1 MEHDCITVNVVVCR
15 HTYKWPQHKDSLLTL
30 STGGSST
37 VGHHR
42 ARQALPSSLG
52 AHSLPTAAL
61 RLVGSVAIISVGVL
75 LSGYG
80 EISASFVGVVTMAV
94 SITAES
100 LRLVLMQFLMVR
112 WR

>member
-1 MEHDCITVNVVVCR
+1 
-15 HTYKWPQHKDSLLTL
+15 
-30 STGGSST
+30 
-37 VGHHR
+37 
-42 ARQALPSSLG
+42 
-52 AHSLPTAAL
+52 
-61 RLVGSVAIISVGVL
+61 VGSVAIISVGVL